1 MVAHLLKRDVSLHPF
16 NTFGLPARA
25 AWFATIETPAQLGKL
40 IALPEWRYLQHFV
53 LGGGSNVILTGDFAG
68 LVLQVR
74 IAGRELVAE
83 EPDAW
88 IVRAGAGENWH
99 PFVCWTLEQ
108 GWPGLEN
115 LALIPGTV
123 GAAPIQ
129 NIGAYGLEV
138 ADRIK
143 CLDAIDLSSGEPVVF
158 DGPACRFGYRDSI
171 FKHEA
176 AGRYLI
182 TAVTF
187 RLAKEW
193 RPLIGYADVERELAA
208 RRIERPTARD
218 IAETVIAVRNHKLPD
233 PIRIGNAGSF
243 FKNPVVDAAT
253 FAPLSVRYPAMPHY
267 LQPDG
272 TVKLAA
278 GWLIERCGWK
288 GKQLG
293 PVGVYE
299 KQALVLVNCGG
310 ARGEDVLRL
319 AKAIQQS
326 VQAMFGVALEPEP
339 VML

>member
-1 MVAHLLKRDVSLHPF
+1 MVAGLLKRDVSLHPF

-25 AWFATIETPAQLGKL
+25 AWFATIERPAQLAQL
-40 IALPEWRYLQHFV
+40 IAMPEWRYLQHFV
-53 LGGGSNVILTGDFAG
+53 LGGGSNVIVTGDFAG

-74 IAGRELVAE
+74 IAGRELVRE
-83 EPDAW
+83 EADAW
-88 IVRAGAGENWH
+88 LVRAGAGENWH
-99 PFVCWTLEQ
+99 SFVCWTLDQ

-138 ADRIK
+138 AERIE
-143 CLDAIDLSSGEPVVF
+143 CLAAIDLNNGESVIF
-158 DGPACRFGYRDSI
+158 DGQACRFGYRDSL
-171 FKHEA
+171 FKQEA

-182 TAVTF
+182 TSVTF
-187 RLAKEW
+187 RLPKAW
-193 RPLIGYADVERELAA
+193 RPLIGYADVERDLVERRLAQ
-208 RRIERPTARD
+208 PTARD
-218 IAETVIAVRNHKLPD
+218 IAETVIAIRTRKLPD
-233 PIRIGNAGSF
+233 PVRIGNAGSF

-253 FAPLSVRYPAMPHY
+253 FALLNVRYPALPHY
-267 LQPDG
+267 RQPDG

-326 VQAMFGVALEPEP
+326 VQALFGVALEPEP